1 MRAQFTR
8 SSRIPSRSARTWPS
22 PDAAS
27 SDEQAGIARIVR
39 IATLSKEAVVLNFEH
54 LIQINDP
61 LNPFVDSMTRE
72 QLWEGLV
79 LRAEQ
84 PQLFVLGLD
93 SCTILSREGNV
104 LERELHYGQATVR
117 DRVTLDASRSVR
129 YDILPTADYVGGSL
143 TMTIEQPDDLQ
154 LFLRFEY
161 ATTLPVSTD
170 QDAVQ
175 TQEIVKSAY
184 RENDIDTVR
193 LIRQYVQTKQ
203 EPGSLH

>member
-1 MRAQFTR
+1 
-8 SSRIPSRSARTWPS
+8 
-22 PDAAS
+22 
-27 SDEQAGIARIVR
+27 
-39 IATLSKEAVVLNFEH
+39 LNFEH

-61 LNPFVDSMTRE
+61 LNPLVESMTRE

-84 PQLFVLGLD
+84 PQLFVIGLD
-93 SCTILSREGNV
+93 SCTILSRNGNV

-117 DRVTLDASRSVR
+117 DRVTLDESQSVR

-143 TMTIEQPDDLQ
+143 TMTIEQPDELQ

-161 ATTLPVSTD
+161 ATTLPESTD
-170 QDAVQ
+170 PDAHQ

-193 LIRQYVQTKQ
+193 LIRQFVQTKQ
-203 EPGSLH
+203 EPGTLH

>member
-1 MRAQFTR
+1 M
-8 SSRIPSRSARTWPS
+8 
-22 PDAAS
+22 
-27 SDEQAGIARIVR
+27 
-39 IATLSKEAVVLNFEH
+39 NFEH

-61 LNPFVDSMTRE
+61 LNPFVEAMTRE

-93 SCTILSREGNV
+93 TCTILSRTEDT

-117 DRVTLDASRSVR
+117 DRVTLLADQSVR
-129 YDILPTADYVGGSL
+129 YDILATESHVGGSL
-143 TMTIEQPDDLQ
+143 TMTIEQPDELQ

-161 ATTLPVSTD
+161 TTTLPVSDDKDTR
-170 QDAVQ
+170 Q

-184 RENDIDTVR
+184 RESDIDTVR
-193 LIRQYVQTKQ
+193 LIRQYVQGNKA
-203 EPGSLH
+203 PGALH

>member
-1 MRAQFTR
+1 M
-8 SSRIPSRSARTWPS
+8 
-22 PDAAS
+22 
-27 SDEQAGIARIVR
+27 
-39 IATLSKEAVVLNFEH
+39 NFEH

-61 LNPFVDSMTRE
+61 LNPFVESMTRE

-84 PQLFVLGLD
+84 PQLFVMGLD
-93 SCTILSREGNV
+93 SCKILSRDANV

-117 DRVTLDASRSVR
+117 DRVTLEARERVR
-129 YDILPTADYVGGSL
+129 YDILPTAEYVGGSL

-161 ATTLPVSTD
+161 ATTLPVSTTD

-193 LIRQYVQTKQ
+193 LIRQYVGAKQ
-203 EPGSLH
+203 EPGPLH

>member
-1 MRAQFTR
+1 M
-8 SSRIPSRSARTWPS
+8 
-22 PDAAS
+22 
-27 SDEQAGIARIVR
+27 
-39 IATLSKEAVVLNFEH
+39 NFEH

-61 LNPFVDSMTRE
+61 LNPFVDTMTRE

-93 SCTILSREGNV
+93 SCTIVSRTEST

-117 DRVTLDASRSVR
+117 DRVTLQPNNSVR
-129 YDILPTADYVGGSL
+129 YDILATDSYVGGSL
-143 TMTIEQPDDLQ
+143 TMTIEQPDELQ

-161 ATTLPVSTD
+161 TTSLPVDESE
-170 QDAVQ
+170 DARQ

-184 RENDIDTVR
+184 RESDIDTVR
-193 LIRQYVQTKQ
+193 LIRQYVLSPKDAG
-203 EPGSLH
+203 PLH

>member
-1 MRAQFTR
+1 
-8 SSRIPSRSARTWPS
+8 
-22 PDAAS
+22 
-27 SDEQAGIARIVR
+27 
-39 IATLSKEAVVLNFEH
+39 LNFEH

-84 PQLFVLGLD
+84 PQLFVIGLD
-93 SCTILSREGNV
+93 SCTILSREGDT

-117 DRVTLDASRSVR
+117 DRV
-129 YDILPTADYVGGSL
+129 DILPTADYVGGSL
-143 TMTIEQPDDLQ
+143 TMTIEQPDELQ

-161 ATTLPVSTD
+161 TTTLPVSDD
-170 QDAVQ
+170 QDAVT

>member
-1 MRAQFTR
+1 
-8 SSRIPSRSARTWPS
+8 
-22 PDAAS
+22 
-27 SDEQAGIARIVR
+27 
-39 IATLSKEAVVLNFEH
+39 LNFEH

-61 LNPFVDSMTRE
+61 LNPLVESMTRD

-84 PQLFVLGLD
+84 PQLFVIGLD

-117 DRVTLDASRSVR
+117 DRVTLQESQSVR
-129 YDILPTADYVGGSL
+129 YDIQQTADYVGGSL
-143 TMTIEQPDDLQ
+143 TMTIEQPDELQ

-161 ATTLPVSTD
+161 ATTLPVSTTD

-193 LIRQYVQTKQ
+193 LIRQFVATRQDLG
-203 EPGSLH
+203 PLH

>member
-1 MRAQFTR
+1 
-8 SSRIPSRSARTWPS
+8 
-22 PDAAS
+22 
-27 SDEQAGIARIVR
+27 
-39 IATLSKEAVVLNFEH
+39 LNFEH

-61 LNPFVDSMTRE
+61 LNPFVEAMTRE

-93 SCTILSREGNV
+93 TCTILSRTEDT

-117 DRVTLDASRSVR
+117 DRVTLLANQSVR
-129 YDILPTADYVGGSL
+129 YDILATESHVGGSL
-143 TMTIEQPDDLQ
+143 TMTIEQPDELQ

-161 ATTLPVSTD
+161 TTTLPVSD
-170 QDAVQ
+170 DKDARQ

-184 RENDIDTVR
+184 RESDIDTVR
-193 LIRQYVQTKQ
+193 LIRQYVQGNKAH
-203 EPGSLH
+203 GALH

>member
-1 MRAQFTR
+1 M
-8 SSRIPSRSARTWPS
+8 
-22 PDAAS
+22 
-27 SDEQAGIARIVR
+27 
-39 IATLSKEAVVLNFEH
+39 NFEH

-61 LNPFVDSMTRE
+61 LNPLVESMTRD

-84 PQLFVLGLD
+84 PQLFVMGLD

-117 DRVTLDASRSVR
+117 DRVTLQQSQSVR
-129 YDILPTADYVGGSL
+129 YDIQQTADYVGGSL
-143 TMTIEQPDDLQ
+143 TMTIEQPDELQ

-161 ATTLPVSTD
+161 ATTLPVSTTD

-193 LIRQYVQTKQ
+193 LIRQYVATRQK
-203 EPGSLH
+203 PGPLH

>member
-1 MRAQFTR
+1 
-8 SSRIPSRSARTWPS
+8 
-22 PDAAS
+22 
-27 SDEQAGIARIVR
+27 
-39 IATLSKEAVVLNFEH
+39 LNFEH

-61 LNPFVDSMTRE
+61 LNPFVEAMTRE

-93 SCTILSREGNV
+93 TCTILSRTGNT

-117 DRVTLDASRSVR
+117 DRVTLLANESVR
-129 YDILPTADYVGGSL
+129 YDILATESHVGGSL
-143 TMTIEQPDDLQ
+143 TMTIEQPDELQ

-161 ATTLPVSTD
+161 TTTLPVSD
-170 QDAVQ
+170 DKDARQ

-184 RENDIDTVR
+184 RESDIDTVR
-193 LIRQYVQTKQ
+193 LIRQYVQGNKA
-203 EPGSLH
+203 PGALH

>member
-1 MRAQFTR
+1 M
-8 SSRIPSRSARTWPS
+8 
-22 PDAAS
+22 
-27 SDEQAGIARIVR
+27 
-39 IATLSKEAVVLNFEH
+39 NFEH

-61 LNPFVDSMTRE
+61 LNPFVDSMTRD

-93 SCTILSREGNV
+93 SCTIVSREGNV
-104 LERELHYGQATVR
+104 LERELHYGKATVR
-117 DRVTLDASRSVR
+117 DRVTLEDGRSVR
-129 YDILPTADYVGGSL
+129 YDILPTADHVGGSL
-143 TMTIEQPDDLQ
+143 TMTIEQPDELQ